1 MDQEKEEDQFP
12 VVLVNRQ
19 DGRYVTTLFRHGR
32 HRSHLRLTVV
42 VIRVVCLKSEMVS
55 FVDGGAVAETCHV
68 GSNGGLQLGRK
79 WFMTHT
85 EYKNFA
91 SCAIVVNPT

>member
-19 DGRYVTTLFRHGR
+19 DRRYVTTLFRHGR

-42 VIRVVCLKSEMVS
+42 VIVCLESEMVS

-68 GSNGGLQLGRK
+68 GSNGRLQLGRK

-91 SCAIVVNPT
+91 RCAIVVNPS